1 MTILCSAVCSP
12 SCNIQWK
19 SWNGDNVGTGSL
31 LSFVDVNK
39 NRDGNYTCEA
49 SNKVGMRSQ
58 MSQIVVNCEFNFMF
72 TNESAHYVLYIDIRI
87 DHNTTL
93 ALR

>member
-1 MTILCSAVCSP
+1 MSVSESSLTVWEGEDVTILCSAVCSP

-19 SWNGDNVGTGSL
+19 NWNGDNVGTGSL

-58 MSQIVVNCEFNFMF
+58 MSQIVVKCELPFMILI
-72 TNESAHYVLYIDIRI
+72 NIPYL
-87 DHNTTL
+87 L
-93 ALR
+93 K

>member
-1 MTILCSAVCSP
+1 MIILCSAVCSP

-19 SWNGDNVGTGSL
+19 NWNGDNVGTGSL

-39 NRDGNYTCEA
+39 NREGNYTCEA

-58 MSQIVVNCEFNFMF
+58 MSHIVVNCEFFFLKIDQYTLHFEVNSKVLVFKV
-72 TNESAHYVLYIDIRI
+72 HYI
-87 DHNTTL
+87 
-93 ALR
+93 